1 MPWGRVRDILDAE
14 LVSLRRA
21 KGLLSSGPIDQS
33 DRRSIQEFDF
43 KEVKKQLM
51 ETTPHLSSLM
61 FSVGQFSE
69 EAAGPH
75 MTVKDI
81 HSLSA
86 LCVLAKKDSNQINS
100 FQTLVGLM
108 LIARATSKQ
117 VITDLNHIGVSL
129 SYREL
134 LRLVEQTATSAD
146 SSTEIQHGTWIV
158 AYDNLNFHK
167 KVFHERVGRHNE
179 SWDFTSRLA
188 TKVHRLPPE
197 TLLCTAGVKQSPR
210 SSLEPHNLLPTSGD
224 DQYFL
229 EAAKRYV
236 KNLLVKYFK
245 SCRDLQH
252 SDNPRHSYT
261 ASKSVIHP
269 MPLMDVDSS
278 YIDNN
283 VTILA
288 DFQKRLNIDGTI
300 HQCVV
305 GDQATCRTIRGARR
319 RRVAEF
325 NPRDTLA
332 GQRKTQ
338 EISILNGNV

>member
-1 MPWGRVRDILDAE
+1 M
-14 LVSLRRA
+14 
-21 KGLLSSGPIDQS
+21 
-33 DRRSIQEFDF
+33 
-43 KEVKKQLM
+43 
-51 ETTPHLSSLM
+51 
-61 FSVGQFSE
+61 
-69 EAAGPH
+69 
-75 MTVKDI
+75 
-81 HSLSA
+81 
-86 LCVLAKKDSNQINS
+86 
-100 FQTLVGLM
+100 
-108 LIARATSKQ
+108 
-117 VITDLNHIGVSL
+117 
-129 SYREL
+129 
-134 LRLVEQTATSAD
+134 
-146 SSTEIQHGTWIV
+146 
-158 AYDNLNFHK
+158 
-167 KVFHERVGRHNE
+167 FHERVGRHNE

-197 TLLCTAGVKQSPR
+197 TLLCTAGVPQGPR

-236 KNLLVKYFK
+236 KNLLVKHFK

-252 SDNPRHSYT
+252 SDNPRHSNT
-261 ASKSVIHP
+261 PSKSVIHP

-325 NPRDTLA
+325 NPRDSLCWAKENPGDFHFEWECLKVVFLLFWGSSDQPGSLA
-332 GQRKTQ
+332 QLKETVNRKSVTSDAKRFQ
-338 EISILNGNV
+338 QGDEFLMLT